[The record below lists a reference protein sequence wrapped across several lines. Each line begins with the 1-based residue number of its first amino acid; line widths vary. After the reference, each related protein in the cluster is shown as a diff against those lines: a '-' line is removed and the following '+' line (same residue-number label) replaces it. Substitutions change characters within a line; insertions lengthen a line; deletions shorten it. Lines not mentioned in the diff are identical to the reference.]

1 MSDFNSQGRTPPV
14 NPIHITECFT
24 CQSIYTLK
32 LTGGL
37 SGALR
42 REFREL
48 EILNEITH
56 LRCEGNLFATVSGTT
71 RASLIRSYQELMG
84 PQHIPCSVPAALDW
98 SNEPLSSLEPP
109 EEPPVWSLSPH
120 SAKKTNTIN
129 QNTYQSVSPSASL
142 AASTNSAPPHQS
154 DRRLGL
160 KWDSVNYSCAYD
172 ALCTVLFNISTDYAD
187 HPIFHINSTTGDL
200 VAAFIS
206 AEHDSASL
214 EVAHDAM

>member
-1 MSDFNSQGRTPPV
+1 
-14 NPIHITECFT
+14 
-24 CQSIYTLK
+24 
-32 LTGGL
+32 
-37 SGALR
+37 LR

-48 EILNEITH
+48 EILNEITR

-129 QNTYQSVSPSASL
+129 QSTTTRKQSPLKRKRSITNLPIPKHAKRNTYQSVSPSASL